1 MEVRSESSEH
11 IALFFKLWNEVLIM
25 AGKKTSSYFFNPK
38 NIMVD
43 SAGSNYGGIRN
54 VFGLEYMTT
63 KVISCQWHFMHV
75 MEQLVHKLPE
85 EDQEEFLELRHSL
98 CKKTTIPEYQLIA
111 TRLHQMAQNC
121 PQIISKLNWWHVRRW
136 HVFGAFRTGPTHT
149 GINLA
154 EIGNVAWKTSGSQ
167 LTLLAAAKDDVTLFI
182 LQDEAIQQHRTS
194 SIMVGGEGPN
204 DLERAAYERK
214 KQRAE
219 AKGLAEIVTSR
230 EVLKMQLEME
240 SNPKYFIPGEKS
252 SHKPPKATQHGVEAR
267 PVAEGNPERG
277 RGRGRGR
284 GKGRGRGGGEEDS
297 VNCHQLQ
304 TLPEE
309 FLKPNELWNK
319 AVQILRWL

>member
-1 MEVRSESSEH
+1 
-11 IALFFKLWNEVLIM
+11 
-25 AGKKTSSYFFNPK
+25 
-38 NIMVD
+38 MVD

-75 MEQLVHKLPE
+75 MEQLVKKLPE
-85 EDQEEFLELRHSL
+85 EDQEEFLELCHSL

-136 HVFGAFRTGPTHT
+136 HVFGAFRTGPTHA
-149 GINLA
+149 GVNLT
-154 EIGNVAWKTSGSQ
+154 EIGNAAWKTSGSQ

-182 LQDEAIQQHRTS
+182 LQDEAIQQHPTS

-204 DLERAAYERK
+204 DLERAALERK

-230 EVLKMQLEME
+230 EALKM
-240 SNPKYFIPGEKS
+240 
-252 SHKPPKATQHGVEAR
+252 
-267 PVAEGNPERG
+267 
-277 RGRGRGR
+277 
-284 GKGRGRGGGEEDS
+284 
-297 VNCHQLQ
+297 
-304 TLPEE
+304 
-309 FLKPNELWNK
+309 
-319 AVQILRWL
+319 